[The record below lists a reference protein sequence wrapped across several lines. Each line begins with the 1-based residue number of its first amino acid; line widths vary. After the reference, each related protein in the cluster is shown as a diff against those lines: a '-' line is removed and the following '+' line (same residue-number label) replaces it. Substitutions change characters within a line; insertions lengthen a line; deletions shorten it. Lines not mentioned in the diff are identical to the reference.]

1 MRRRSHC
8 CLSQSVRRLLMVAA
22 LIACSPVI
30 AWGANPPAAAAS
42 EADPYVAAAKDA
54 GVPLQV
60 LIAVAGAESAYHPW
74 ALDIEGRQVFCRS
87 RAQAETVLAN
97 TATTNVDIGLMQIN
111 WRFWGPRSGV
121 ASKGD
126 LLDPRKNLELGAAI
140 LKEGLS
146 RGGSLWHRI
155 SNYHM
160 GGAAERGRYN
170 KLVYD
175 AYLKY
180 MHGKIGRGMIR

>member
-8 CLSQSVRRLLMVAA
+8 CLSQRVRRLLMVAA

-60 LIAVAGAESAYHPW
+60 LVAVAGAESAYHPW

-111 WRFWGPRSGV
+111 WRFWGPRLGI
-121 ASKGD
+121 AKHD
-126 LLDPRKNLELGAAI
+126 LLDPRINLLMGARI
-140 LKEGLS
+140 LRDSLN
-146 RGGSLWHRI
+146 RDGSVWRRI
-155 SNYHM
+155 SNYHS
-160 GGAAERGRYN
+160 GGVRERDRYN
-170 KLVYD
+170 QQVYD
-175 AYLKY
+175 AYVRYL
-180 MHGKIGRGMIR
+180 RGEVR